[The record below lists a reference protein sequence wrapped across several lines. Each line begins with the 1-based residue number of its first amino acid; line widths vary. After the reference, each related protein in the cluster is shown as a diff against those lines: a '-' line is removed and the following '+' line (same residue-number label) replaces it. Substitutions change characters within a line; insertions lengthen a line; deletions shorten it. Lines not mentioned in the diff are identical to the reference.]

1 MAPGPWLLTAFA
13 GLSRTENAQVITD
26 SIVKSRTERGKN
38 QAERL
43 ALPQGYLVM

>member
-13 GLSRTENAQVITD
+13 GLSTTENAQVITD
-26 SIVKSRTERGKN
+26 SMVKSRTGKN